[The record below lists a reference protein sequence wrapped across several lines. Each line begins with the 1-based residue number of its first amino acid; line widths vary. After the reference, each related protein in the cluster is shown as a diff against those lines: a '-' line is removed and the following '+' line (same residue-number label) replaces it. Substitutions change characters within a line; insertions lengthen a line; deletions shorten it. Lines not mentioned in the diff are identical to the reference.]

1 MSNSGE
7 QKPDNLGAPGKTEG
21 KAQVKPS
28 AKPKPAGKPK
38 AAKAKS
44 SPTAKPSVAKVAKTG
59 VKKTTAKQVNSS
71 KSINPSVV
79 ANPARP
85 APVSQPAPT
94 VTLAPS
100 SASKSA
106 NMPKPIDT
114 PRSAAMPEPPPA
126 LPRKPS
132 AKPTAKSTGWS
143 QRLVIYAQLM
153 RLNRPIGILLLLWPT
168 LWSLWLAAG
177 GFPRWDL
184 LIIFTLGVVLMRSA
198 GCVINDFADRRI
210 DGHVARTKE
219 RPLATG
225 RVSSREALGLFTVLC
240 VMAFGLVLMTNTLTI
255 WLSLGGLALA
265 ACYPFMKRHTHLP
278 QVVLGAAFAWSI
290 PMAFAAQSGALATEL
305 WLIYLAV
312 VLWTVVYDT
321 FYAMVDRD
329 DDKRI
334 GVKST
339 AILFGEHDRI
349 MTGCLQVLA
358 LYALVLMGGRFEMGV
373 TYYLSLVVVAGLF
386 VYQQFLIRFREREA
400 CFRAFLNNHWVGMA
414 VFVGIVVDLGL
425 KVPH

>member
-7 QKPDNLGAPGKTEG
+7 QKPDNPGAPGKADG
-21 KAQVKPS
+21 KTQAKPQAKPRSASKAKAAKPKSPAAAKPPVAKTAAKKTAAKSANPSRSANPPKSAATPAQTGVPKSANAPGAINTSTLTTTPEPAPTRQSSTKPSVRPS
-28 AKPKPAGKPK
+28 AKPA
-38 AAKAKS
+38 
-44 SPTAKPSVAKVAKTG
+44 
-59 VKKTTAKQVNSS
+59 
-71 KSINPSVV
+71 
-79 ANPARP
+79 
-85 APVSQPAPT
+85 
-94 VTLAPS
+94 
-100 SASKSA
+100 
-106 NMPKPIDT
+106 
-114 PRSAAMPEPPPA
+114 
-126 LPRKPS
+126 
-132 AKPTAKSTGWS
+132 GWS
-143 QRLVIYAQLM
+143 QRLMIYAQLM
-153 RLNRPIGILLLLWPT
+153 RLHRPIGILLLLWPT
-168 LWSLWLAAG
+168 WWSLWLAAG

-198 GCVINDFADRRI
+198 GCVINDFADRKI

-225 RVSSREALGLFTVLC
+225 RVSSREALGLFAVLC
-240 VMAFGLVLMTNTLTI
+240 VLAFGLVLMTNTLTI

-278 QVVLGAAFAWSI
+278 QIVLGAAFAWSI
-290 PMAFAAQSGALATEL
+290 PMAFAAQSGALAQEL

-339 AILFGEHDRI
+339 AILFGEQDRL
-349 MTGCLQVLA
+349 MTGCLQGLA

-386 VYQQFLIRFREREA
+386 GYQQFLIRFREREA
-400 CFRAFLNNHWVGMA
+400 CFKAFLNNHWVGMA
-414 VFVGIVVDLGL
+414 VFVGIVVDFGL